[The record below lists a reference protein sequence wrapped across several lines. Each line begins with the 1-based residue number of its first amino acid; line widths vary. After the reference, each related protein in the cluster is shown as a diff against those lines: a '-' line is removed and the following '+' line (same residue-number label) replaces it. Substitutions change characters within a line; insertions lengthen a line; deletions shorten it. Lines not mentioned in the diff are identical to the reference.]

1 MSFKTLLK
9 IICIFMISIIAFIFC
24 FNVKYKSYIVPG
36 TVFSKTTEQYVYGKH
51 YRKSSPLYSIC
62 VKPNDTS
69 KFNYYSLYVDYA
81 TYCTHN
87 VGDKIT
93 FSVSE
98 DKCLKDF
105 KSSIWVE
112 EISKIMCILFIILP
126 IILSVEI
133 LIKEIEITRY

>member
-1 MSFKTLLK
+1 MSFKTLRK

-133 LIKEIEITRY
+133 LIKEIEVTRY